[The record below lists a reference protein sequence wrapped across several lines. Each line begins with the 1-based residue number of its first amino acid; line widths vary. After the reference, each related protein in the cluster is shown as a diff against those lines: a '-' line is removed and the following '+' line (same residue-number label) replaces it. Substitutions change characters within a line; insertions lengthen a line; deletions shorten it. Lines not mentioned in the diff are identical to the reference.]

1 MQDRET
7 TTIDQTAGERSPE
20 VAAPGLG
27 TEVREETPD
36 APEPPDPEAAEPSA
50 MVEEGERPAPDR
62 RSGGV
67 DQTYTGAGGRG
78 PGGQSSRTAIDSA

>member
-62 RSGGV
+62 RSVEAPASTDRSGGMI
-67 DQTYTGAGGRG
+67 GEG
-78 PGGQSSRTAIDSA
+78 